1 MSVFRSRTVSV
12 TLVAATA
19 TAAALFYRPA
29 TPLNPDAAKPDPT
42 STPRQPPPAQPS
54 PRQPTAVAP
63 DQPQADKA
71 GALDRALQ
79 RHFIKRA
86 RHCIGAMHD
95 RAPHAQGL
103 LALQMELVADGDG
116 VVVDDFSATD
126 SDALTDSDLL
136 ECVTAGRVPVGGL
149 TSTYT
154 FDFKLPVEPRGH

>member
-1 MSVFRSRTVSV
+1 VTV
-12 TLVAATA
+12 LAATA

-42 STPRQPPPAQPS
+42 STPHKPPPAQPS
-54 PRQPTAVAP
+54 PRQASAVAP
-63 DQPQADKA
+63 GPSQAGKA
-71 GALDRALQ
+71 DALDRALQ
-79 RHFIKRA
+79 RHFIQRA
-86 RHCIGAMHD
+86 RHCISARHD

-116 VVVDDFSATD
+116 VVVDDFSATED
-126 SDALTDSDLL
+126 DALTDSELL